1 MDMYLEGDRVFCYKC
16 GTEIDDDAKFC
27 YKCGASQELDNE
39 PVKMRPAGVAG
50 GTIEG
55 QQHQTKR
62 VDGPTAVYH
71 RPAEEKVT
79 PDPVQKNE
87 GDQDQRKKKI
97 IPVII
102 IIAVIAAA
110 VVILLLFR
118 DRLGFSFNRSSQA
131 TESAVM
137 NEDGGNGGSTGAAIA
152 ESSSNGSSEEEKVS
166 AAEESAGASSM
177 GKDEEQTSDISSEK
191 ADAEET
197 DDAVFEDKTSSA
209 GKNDS
214 SADKSSSAQADSTDK
229 ASTPQADSTDKAS
242 TPQTD
247 STNKASTAQA
257 DSTDKASADQ
267 DDSNKVSSSGRP
279 KTTGNNTDQ
288 MALPGASQTSVGTAQ
303 TAAPTADPA
312 DSAVASVV
320 MASTVSTSAYNKAVI
335 QTIKAS
341 SELLQPGYD
350 NSARSAVDGNTI
362 TSWQDGVSGYG
373 EGQVLDMTLDK
384 EYRVHCI
391 NFNLGN
397 WRGQQYYN
405 ENSRP
410 KQITLYLGTTRH
422 YTVIFPDGMSQYTV
436 MFSADVPASWIRVQ
450 IDSVYPG
457 TLYDDT
463 CISEMTIYASN

>member
-1 MDMYLEGDRVFCYKC
+1 MFCYKC
-16 GTEIDDDAKFC
+16 GTEIDDNAKFC
-27 YKCGASQELDNE
+27 YKCGASQDLEDE

-50 GTIEG
+50 GTNEG
-55 QQHQTKR
+55 QQRQTKTN
-62 VDGPTAVYH
+62 DGPDSVYR
-71 RPAEEKVT
+71 RPAEEIVT

-87 GDQDQRKKKI
+87 GDQNQRKKKI

-137 NEDGGNGGSTGAAIA
+137 NEDGGNGGSTGAVLA
-152 ESSSNGSSEEEKVS
+152 ESSSDGSTEEEKAS
-166 AAEESAGASSM
+166 AAADSINVSSVE
-177 GKDEEQTSDISSEK
+177 KEEEQTSAHSSEK
-191 ADAEET
+191 ADEEET
-197 DDAVFEDKTSSA
+197 DAA
-209 GKNDS
+209 G
-214 SADKSSSAQADSTDK
+214 SADKA
-229 ASTPQADSTDKAS
+229 
-242 TPQTD
+242 D
-247 STNKASTAQA
+247 STNKASSAPADLTDKASSAPADLADKASSAPADLTDKASSVQA
-257 DSTDKASADQ
+257 DSTNKASSSQA
-267 DDSNKVSSSGRP
+267 DSNKESFSGRP

-288 MALPGASQTSVGTAQ
+288 MALPGASQTSGGTAQ

-457 TLYDDT
+457 ALYDDT